1 MTQCDGTPSSDCDVE
16 TLQIQRE
23 EAKDVLDQQNE
34 KLRDIDDKALRTVR
48 ITVLLLGVL
57 LSFLKL
63 FGGRVSAINAYTILG
78 SWLLVSSVVSGVLTY
93 SVSGPY
99 FGPGS
104 EYVDR
109 VLHHTPTKSDWEATL
124 LRGYAD
130 WMEDMKKL
138 NGANAKL
145 LLLTQALLIAGVV
158 SITYGFTIAL

>member
-1 MTQCDGTPSSDCDVE
+1 MSHGDETQSFYRDVE
-16 TLQIQRE
+16 ALQVQRE
-23 EAKDVLDQQNE
+23 EAKEVLQQQNE

-57 LSFLKL
+57 LSTLKL
-63 FGGRVSAINAYTILG
+63 FGGRTSAINGYTILG

-104 EYVDR
+104 RYIDR
-109 VLHHTPTKSDWEATL
+109 VIDRTPSKSDWEITL

-130 WMEDMKKL
+130 WLEDMKQL
-138 NGANAKL
+138 NDTNAKL
-145 LLLTQALLIAGVV
+145 LLLTQLLLVAGVV
-158 SITYGFTIAL
+158 SVTYGFTTAL